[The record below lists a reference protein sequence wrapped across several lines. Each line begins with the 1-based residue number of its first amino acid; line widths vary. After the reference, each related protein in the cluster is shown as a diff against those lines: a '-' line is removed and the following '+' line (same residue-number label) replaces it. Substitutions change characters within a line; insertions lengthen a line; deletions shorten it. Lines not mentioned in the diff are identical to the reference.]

1 MNNFEIAEVLM
12 KLEVTADR
20 FMGVYSS
27 DNLPERIESGGCLIA
42 NTDPSSASGRH
53 WISMFK
59 RQRRED
65 STVEYFDPLGK
76 RPAQGAMT
84 DYFRDKSYVYNC
96 KQLQSNDSESCGLF
110 CIFFLYYRCLGYSMN
125 SIVDDLLTDDVNT
138 NEFIIA
144 ISKLYFV

>member
-1 MNNFEIAEVLM
+1 M
-12 KLEVTADR
+12 
-20 FMGVYSS
+20 
-27 DNLPERIESGGCLIA
+27 
-42 NTDPSSASGRH
+42 
-53 WISMFK
+53 
-59 RQRRED
+59 
-65 STVEYFDPLGK
+65 
-76 RPAQGAMT
+76 
-84 DYFRDKSYVYNC
+84 YNC